1 MLTILTILL
10 IWNQFGGWFR
20 KMFCKIGLHTWIKVY
35 SHNEKGWH
43 IKEKKCR
50 ICNKEVKNDKNNRK

>member
-20 KMFCKIGLHTWIKVY
+20 KMFCKIGLHGLKSIHIMKKV
-35 SHNEKGWH
+35 G
-43 IKEKKCR
+43 I
-50 ICNKEVKNDKNNRK
+50 